1 MLWRYNLFH
10 GKDDDKMHRLTQAA
24 LKQIMKDNCIFEE
37 CVDKLADVMTG
48 TLTISFETWI
58 NTVPATPE
66 IAAYLKKTRPEFL
79 SLLFSPKA
87 WVQLL
92 SCDPPQSILVGLCPW
107 DKLKGAQWVEL
118 LTKQPQ
124 FADECPWNEGN

>member
-48 TLTISFETWI
+48 TLTISFETWM
-58 NTVPATPE
+58 
-66 IAAYLKKTRPEFL
+66 
-79 SLLFSPKA
+79 
-87 WVQLL
+87 L